1 MPASDSRR
9 LAGPAPWLYA
19 GMLVLLLGVRLLGH
33 SALGAQRWLSV
44 GGFPLQPSELSKLV
58 LVLVLA
64 AYLSRVETLS
74 WRAFLGALGLVA
86 PVAALILTQPDL
98 GTTIV
103 VVAVLVGMLFL
114 AGGRIAQLAALAACA
129 VVVVPLLTH

>member
-1 MPASDSRR
+1 M
-9 LAGPAPWLYA
+9 
-19 GMLVLLLGVRLLGH
+19 MVLVVGVRLVGH
-33 SALGAQRWLSV
+33 SARGAERWLSV

-98 GTTIV
+98 GPTIV
-103 VVAVLVGMLFL
+103 VVSVLLAILFL
-114 AGGRIAQLAALAACA
+114 PRAPIPQPR
-129 VVVVPLLTH
+129 PLPPSSAPLPPFPPP

>member
-1 MPASDSRR
+1 M
-9 LAGPAPWLYA
+9 
-19 GMLVLLLGVRLLGH
+19 MVLVVGVRLVGH
-33 SALGAQRWLSV
+33 SARGAERWLSV

-114 AGGRIAQLAALAACA
+114 AGGRVAQLAALAACPA
-129 VVVVPLLTH
+129 GGGPVVPHLLPRVPPAPP

>member
-1 MPASDSRR
+1 M
-9 LAGPAPWLYA
+9 
-19 GMLVLLLGVRLLGH
+19 MVLVVGVRLVGH
-33 SALGAQRWLSV
+33 SARGAERWLSV

-114 AGGRIAQLAALAACA
+114 AGARIAQLGSVAACA
-129 VVVVPLLTH
+129 AVVLPLLPDPLPGDPRPRLGL